1 MKPLVASFSLFNTWA
16 ICPHQT
22 YRRYIARDLPRQPET
37 PEQKWGNEVHRAME
51 RRIREK
57 APLPENMLSFEPLVA
72 PLDAY
77 HVEPE
82 KKLGVTAAGRPCDF
96 FADDVWLRGVLDAP
110 VLLNRSTVKYHSEVS
125 ANEDA
130 NCVMLLDW
138 KTGKPREEPLELEI
152 GAMVLQ
158 AHWPKITRILG
169 AYVWLRENRRG
180 SPHDLSRTDRTW
192 GFAQRTMGEINDAIE
207 HRHFPKTRGPLC
219 GWCPVTDCEH
229 NRHARY

>member
-16 ICPHQT
+16 ICPHQA

-96 FADDVWLRGVLDAP
+96 FADDVWLRGVFAITIGKKAINLRLATKRKLASVTEGLGIPSKPAP
-110 VLLNRSTVKYHSEVS
+110 N
-125 ANEDA
+125 
-130 NCVMLLDW
+130 
-138 KTGKPREEPLELEI
+138 
-152 GAMVLQ
+152 
-158 AHWPKITRILG
+158 
-169 AYVWLRENRRG
+169 
-180 SPHDLSRTDRTW
+180 SP
-192 GFAQRTMGEINDAIE
+192 
-207 HRHFPKTRGPLC
+207 
-219 GWCPVTDCEH
+219 
-229 NRHARY
+229 